1 MLTMSTN
8 KVTIINFIEAL
19 NRLKEMTG
27 MRKDKEIAEL
37 IGLNKGSLAMRIR
50 RDSFP
55 ESEVDQ
61 YCYRNGFN
69 PEFVKF
75 GVGPKHFF
83 PSEKVYDDH
92 IAQKEMSI
100 LSLQS
105 GDKEAFLYEGTLA
118 RIKEFLRLDSA
129 SDSEVGRRLSVK
141 RQSMEAYKKRGYFPA
156 SRIVTFCQV
165 NKVSVD
171 WILNGDSGLLLEK
184 MEVQKIK
191 DELLG
196 VYRENSELKSRIRD
210 LENKVNKLGKGK
222 TK

>member
-8 KVTIINFIEAL
+8 KITRINFIEAL

-69 PEFVKF
+69 PEFVKL

-92 IAQKEMSI
+92 IAQKKMSI
-100 LSLQS
+100 LGLHSE
-105 GDKEAFLYEGTLA
+105 DKEAFLYEGTLA

-129 SDSEVGRRLSVK
+129 SDSEVGRRLGVK
-141 RQSMEAYKKRGYFPA
+141 RQSMEAYKKKGYFPA
-156 SRIVTFCQV
+156 SRIITFCQTH
-165 NKVSVD
+165 KVSVD
-171 WILNGDSGLLLEK
+171 WILNGDGGLLLEK
-184 MEVQKIK
+184 AEIQKVK

-196 VYRENSELKSRIRD
+196 VYRENSEFKSRIRD
-210 LENKVNKLGKGK
+210 LENKVNKLEKGK
-222 TK
+222 AK